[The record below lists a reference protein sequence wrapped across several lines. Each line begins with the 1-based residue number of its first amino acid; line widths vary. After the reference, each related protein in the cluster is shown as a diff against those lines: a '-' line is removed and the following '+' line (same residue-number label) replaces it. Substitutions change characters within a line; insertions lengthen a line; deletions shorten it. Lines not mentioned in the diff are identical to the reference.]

1 VTASIP
7 PIDQA
12 LMPAAVR
19 NGDAQRKKEY
29 AAAVS
34 FERVLVGQMT
44 EAMSK
49 ASGAFSDDDKSG
61 DAATQQLKQTMP
73 ETLADA
79 LMASGGIG
87 LATQLDQMW
96 HQGKTSTSVSQT
108 AAEATQSGGGQP
120 VSGSSVA

>member
-1 VTASIP
+1 
-7 PIDQA
+7 
-12 LMPAAVR
+12 MPEAVR

-44 EAMSK
+44 ESMTKAAGAM
-49 ASGAFSDDDKSG
+49 SDDDKST
-61 DAATQQLKQTMP
+61 DAGTQQLKQTMP

-87 LATQLDQMW
+87 LAAQLDQMW
-96 HQGKTSTSVSQT
+96 HQGASSTSLSKT
-108 AAEATQSGGGQP
+108 AASGGAGGTTDATADADTGGTAI
-120 VSGSSVA
+120 SGSAAA